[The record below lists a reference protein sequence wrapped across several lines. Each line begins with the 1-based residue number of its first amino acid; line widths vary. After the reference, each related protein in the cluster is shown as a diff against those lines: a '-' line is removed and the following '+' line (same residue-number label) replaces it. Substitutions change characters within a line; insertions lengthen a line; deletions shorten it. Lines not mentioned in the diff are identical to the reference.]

1 MLMKRTFTIL
11 IFLFLGITV
20 TKSQNERLVLVE
32 GFSSATCGPCASQNP
47 AWNALLN
54 ANQDILTSIK
64 YQMSWPAPGNDPM
77 YHHNPQDNTARRNY
91 YNVNSVPNAV
101 INGNHFQGMPSQVN
115 QNMLETVAAITSPF
129 QIQLHHELSAN
140 QDSIFVTM
148 LLKADAPVT
157 GNLVAHI
164 AVIEKHIHFVNPPG
178 TNGERD
184 FYNIMKALLPSRNG
198 TSLPD
203 FEGYEYMIIEAAWE
217 LQNVYEIDELG
228 VVAFIQD
235 NDNKHVHQAAKS
247 STDPIIPFFENDAT
261 ISRVYDYTKSSCNGL
276 TSAKAVLKNHGSQA
290 LTSAHIVASINGE
303 ELYSEE
309 WTGNL
314 GFLESAVIDLGEM
327 AFGVEASNALVV
339 EIVETNGGADDYPD
353 NISQSVAIA
362 SAENAT
368 GVVKL
373 FILLDSKPEE
383 TTWELINTNT
393 GEVVQTGG
401 PYSSPG
407 AVTIPMEVSDNNCYE
422 FIIYDAGG
430 DGICCGHGTGYYG
443 MLHDNQPMFT
453 GSFFGDVERYQ
464 FGFGLV
470 GIDEVA
476 TESSIQINPNPAS
489 NQATIQ
495 LELQKATMVQ
505 ISMTDLTGSEI
516 NSIDYGKMNAGT
528 YQLTDWFV
536 QVPKGVYLITIQEGE
551 NKTTRKLIVQ

>member
-11 IFLFLGITV
+11 ILFLLGVTV
-20 TKSQNERLVLVE
+20 AKSQNERLVLVE

-47 AWNALLN
+47 AWNALLA
-54 ANQDILTSIK
+54 ANQDIVTSIK
-64 YQMSWPAPGNDPM
+64 YQMSWPPPGNDPM

-91 YNVNSVPNAV
+91 YSVNSVPRAI
-101 INGNHFQGMPSQVN
+101 INGNYFQGMPSQVN
-115 QNMLETVAAITSPF
+115 QSMLETVAAISSPF
-129 QIQLHHELSAN
+129 QIQLQHQLSAD

-148 LLKADAPVT
+148 LIKADGPVS
-157 GNLVAHI
+157 GDLVAHI

-198 TSLPD
+198 TTLPD
-203 FEGYEYMIIEAAWE
+203 FEGYEYIIIEAAWE
-217 LQNVYEIDELG
+217 LQNVYEIDQLAA
-228 VVAFIQD
+228 VAFIQD
-235 NDNKHVHQAAKS
+235 NADKHVHQAAKS
-247 STDPIIPFFENDAT
+247 STDPIVPFFENDAT
-261 ISRVYDYTKSSCNGL
+261 ISRIYDYTKSSCNGL
-276 TSAKAVLKNHGSQA
+276 TGAKAILKNHGSET

-303 ELYSEE
+303 ELYSET

-314 GFLESAVIDLGEM
+314 GFLESTVIDMGEL
-327 AFGVEASNALVV
+327 AFGVEASNELIV
-339 EIVETNGGADDYPD
+339 EVIETNGGADDYPD
-353 NISQSVAIA
+353 NLSQSVSIA
-362 SAENAT
+362 GAENAT
-368 GVVKL
+368 GDVKL

-383 TTWELINTNT
+383 TTWELINTAT

-422 FIIYDAGG
+422 FVIYDTGG

-443 MLHDNQPMFT
+443 MLHGNDPMFT
-453 GSFFGDVERYQ
+453 GSYFGDSERYQ
-464 FGFGLV
+464 FGYGLV

-476 TESSIQINPNPAS
+476 AESFIQINPNPTT

-495 LELQKATMVQ
+495 IELQNTASVQ

-516 NSIDYGKMNAGT
+516 NSIDYGKMTAGT

-551 NKTTRKLIVQ
+551 NKTIRKLIVH